1 MGGDKVRSATA
12 GRRFHSGSPRRFGH
26 PSPIREAF
34 TWKTGQR
41 AQAQAIAGRSHH
53 RPIEAGKAAKAG
65 VSGLLQ
71 SFGWRDIVDPGGIA
85 TARGT
90 GIYLPLQAR
99 VWMTTKNPRFTIR
112 LVRQPKGERKRT

>member
-1 MGGDKVRSATA
+1 ML
-12 GRRFHSGSPRRFGH
+12 
-26 PSPIREAF
+26 REALME
-34 TWKTGQR
+34 KTGQR

-71 SFGWRDIVDPGGIA
+71 SFGWSDIVDLGDIA

-90 GIYLPLQAR
+90 EIYLPLWAR